1 MEKKKNYNYALILF
15 ILVLLSYLFNTINVN
30 IYNNASISIGVL
42 LYSLT
47 FLVSSIMIERNKMK
61 DCKKYVLSSIK
72 YLVLFFII
80 ATIMCQVSSSNDLI
94 NSIKNVFTP
103 NVYSIY
109 SYNIYYP
116 DIYKLIAYL
125 TVYYFSHYIFFISYE
140 VTYENAGYLVA
151 FLISTLIGFIL
162 DQMIFTTVYNFPYL
176 FTNKIVLYD
185 FLNILTSN
193 FIVTLISTIILL
205 LFVPIFNR
213 KKSSKEN

>member
-30 IYNNASISIGVL
+30 IYNNASISIGVF

-109 SYNIYYP
+109 SYNIYYL
-116 DIYKLIAYL
+116 DIYKLVTYL
-125 TVYYFSHYIFFISYE
+125 IVYYFSHYIFFISYE

-193 FIVTLISTIILL
+193 FIVTLISSIILL

>member
-1 MEKKKNYNYALILF
+1 
-15 ILVLLSYLFNTINVN
+15 
-30 IYNNASISIGVL
+30 
-42 LYSLT
+42 
-47 FLVSSIMIERNKMK
+47 
-61 DCKKYVLSSIK
+61 
-72 YLVLFFII
+72 
-80 ATIMCQVSSSNDLI
+80 MCQVSSSNDLI
-94 NSIKNVFTP
+94 NSIKNIFTP

-116 DIYKLIAYL
+116 DIYKLVTYL
-125 TVYYFSHYIFFISYE
+125 IVYYFSHYIFFISYE

-193 FIVTLISTIILL
+193 FIVTLISSIILL

>member
-30 IYNNASISIGVL
+30 IYNNASISIGVF

-116 DIYKLIAYL
+116 DIYKLVTYL
-125 TVYYFSHYIFFISYE
+125 IVYYFSHYIFFISYE

-193 FIVTLISTIILL
+193 FIVTLSSSIILL

-213 KKSSKEN
+213 KKGSKEN

>member
-116 DIYKLIAYL
+116 DIYKLVTYL
-125 TVYYFSHYIFFISYE
+125 IVYYFSHYIFFISYE

-193 FIVTLISTIILL
+193 FIVTLSSSIILL

-213 KKSSKEN
+213 KKGSKEN

>member
-94 NSIKNVFTP
+94 NSIKNIFTP

-193 FIVTLISTIILL
+193 FIVTLSSSIILL

>member
-94 NSIKNVFTP
+94 NSIKNIFTP

-116 DIYKLIAYL
+116 DIYKLVTYL
-125 TVYYFSHYIFFISYE
+125 IVYYFSHYIFFISYE

-193 FIVTLISTIILL
+193 FIVTLISSIILL
-205 LFVPIFNR
+205 LFVHIFNR

>member
-116 DIYKLIAYL
+116 DIYKLVTYL
-125 TVYYFSHYIFFISYE
+125 IVYYFSHYIFFISYE

-193 FIVTLISTIILL
+193 FIVTLISSIILL

>member
-193 FIVTLISTIILL
+193 FIVTLISSIILL

>member
-80 ATIMCQVSSSNDLI
+80 ASIMCQVSSSNDLI

-116 DIYKLIAYL
+116 DIYKLIVYL

-193 FIVTLISTIILL
+193 FIVTLISSIILL

>member
-193 FIVTLISTIILL
+193 FIVTLSSSIILL

>member
-116 DIYKLIAYL
+116 DIYKLVTYL
-125 TVYYFSHYIFFISYE
+125 IVYYFSHYIFFISYE
-140 VTYENAGYLVA
+140 VTYENADYLVA

-193 FIVTLISTIILL
+193 FIVTLISSIILL

>member
-193 FIVTLISTIILL
+193 FIVTLISSIILL
-205 LFVPIFNR
+205 LFVPIFN
-213 KKSSKEN
+213 KSSKD

>member
-109 SYNIYYP
+109 SYNIYYL
-116 DIYKLIAYL
+116 DIYKLVTYL
-125 TVYYFSHYIFFISYE
+125 IVYYFSHYIFFISYE

-193 FIVTLISTIILL
+193 FIVTLISSIILL